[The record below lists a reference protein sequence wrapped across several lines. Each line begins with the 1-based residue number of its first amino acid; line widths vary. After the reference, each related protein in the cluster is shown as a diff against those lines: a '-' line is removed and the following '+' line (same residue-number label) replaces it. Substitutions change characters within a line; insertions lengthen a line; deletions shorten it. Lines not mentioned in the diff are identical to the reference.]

1 MTRLDED
8 QSLPAATP
16 VSGVCSAREGSL
28 ATTLSSSANS
38 TLDHLLV
45 EAAIQCPEADALTGD
60 FGSLTYAELL
70 IRAQN
75 VAVTLKRR
83 GIGPGHFVGVA
94 MEQTPVMV
102 TAIIGTILAG
112 AAYVPLCG
120 KPLVRRLRAN
130 RVDLVLCDGTVG
142 GGSHAE
148 WQGMATVLD
157 ASRIEQETMPSSSDI
172 KLLNLAPERPA
183 ALLLDAANE
192 SDDLFATHRSIA
204 RLATSK
210 TIMEINEREMFLLPP
225 ATHPRSG
232 LFELWGGLLH
242 GATLAL
248 QPAEPMDPPAFA
260 QWVRRHSVT
269 VLCLSVAQL
278 HHYIDHAPELFA
290 KLRYLIIEN
299 DGRTGLASPQRIERL
314 QREYPGVRIV
324 NTYATDRTAGY
335 ATAFRLP
342 PRYRMQAT
350 LPIGQPLEGSQAFI
364 LDHSGVAV
372 RAGEIGELALAGDC
386 VGLSNN
392 ERANLYLTGERA
404 RLRSDGLLEL
414 HGHAGSRLQPV
425 ANAPKVEA
433 ETVKV
438 TAPSQPNEIRT
449 AVIEDKG
456 RDAWQQLVDFV
467 AKGNEQEEPL
477 ETEREEELSSAVR
490 SMLHSVEQLPHDTYG
505 DVDRHALRQRRK
517 KENER
522 SLANVRTQQDTLEE
536 IRSLWLRLLRRTSI
550 GYEEDFFE
558 AGGTR
563 VQMIRMHAELNRR
576 FPGAITMAQLSVLRT
591 IHKIYEHLL
600 THTSSRRAGIAQ
612 REA

>member
-1 MTRLDED
+1 MTRQD
-8 QSLPAATP
+8 QEQSVVA
-16 VSGVCSAREGSL
+16 GGFHSACEGSQ
-28 ATTLSSSANS
+28 ATTSSSSANL

-112 AAYVPLCG
+112 AAYVPLG
-120 KPLVRRLRAN
+120 GEPLVRRLRAN

-172 KLLNLAPERPA
+172 KLLNVAPERPA
-183 ALLLDAANE
+183 ALFLDAANE
-192 SDDLFATHRSIA
+192 SGDVLIAHRSIA
-204 RLATSK
+204 RLTSSAA
-210 TIMEINEREMFLLPP
+210 IMEISARETFLLPP
-225 ATHPRSG
+225 AKHARAG
-232 LFELWGGLLH
+232 LFELWGSLLH

-248 QPAEPMDPPAFA
+248 HPQESMDPPTFV
-260 QWVRRHSVT
+260 QWVRRHSIT
-269 VLCLSVAQL
+269 VLCLSVAQI
-278 HHYIDHAPELFA
+278 HFYVDQAPALFA
-290 KLRYLIIEN
+290 KLRHLIIES
-299 DGRTGLASPQRIERL
+299 DGKSGSASPQRIERL
-314 QREYPGVRIV
+314 QREYPGLRIV
-324 NTYATDRTAGY
+324 NTYGTAWTAGY
-335 ATAFRLP
+335 ATAFRLT

-350 LPIGQPLEGSQAFI
+350 LPIGQPLEGSQAFV
-364 LDHSGVAV
+364 LDHSGMVV
-372 RAGEIGELALAGDC
+372 RTGEIGELALAGDC

-392 ERANLYLTGERA
+392 DGANLYLTGERA

-425 ANAPKVEA
+425 ANTSKIE
-433 ETVKV
+433 VKGFEV
-438 TAPSQPNEIRT
+438 SAPSQPNEIT
-449 AVIEDKG
+449 TVIEDKG
-456 RDAWQQLVDFV
+456 RDDWQQLVDFV
-467 AKGNEQEEPL
+467 AMGNEREERP
-477 ETEREEELSSAVR
+477 ETDWEEELSSATGSLVR
-490 SMLHSVEQLPHDTYG
+490 SVEQLPHDIYG
-505 DVDRHALRQRRK
+505 DVDRHALRQRWK

-522 SLANVRTQQDTLEE
+522 SLANERVQQDTLEQ
-536 IRSLWLRLLRRTSI
+536 IRNLWMRLLHRSAV
-550 GYEEDFFE
+550 GDEEDFFE

-576 FPGAITMAQLSVLRT
+576 FPGAISMAQLSVLRT
-591 IHKIYEHLL
+591 IHKIYDHLM
-600 THTSSRRAGIAQ
+600 THGSSVHAGMARRGA
-612 REA
+612 